1 MNEFDLQGWERE
13 IQAWRRRL
21 DSQDAP
27 VVRAELNDI
36 ARDIGELRIHPET
49 EAQARDRV
57 ERRLVRLLAL
67 YDLARGR
74 RDHRAPTGAPGG
86 ARRDRALAP
95 RSRDGCAAR
104 RCRAR
109 CRSARRA
116 PLEHLANPA
125 CAATPGSPAP
135 ILVDRTRS
143 WAARFTARSVRPP
156 SGRMCTAPPRDGGNG
171 RTRRRRGRATL
182 ARGAAQA
189 RALHWIK
196 IVRLFHPLRW

>member
-67 YDLARGR
+67 YDLACRGR
-74 RDHRAPTGAPGG
+74 VGKA
-86 ARRDRALAP
+86 
-95 RSRDGCAAR
+95 
-104 RCRAR
+104 
-109 CRSARRA
+109 
-116 PLEHLANPA
+116 
-125 CAATPGSPAP
+125 
-135 ILVDRTRS
+135 
-143 WAARFTARSVRPP
+143 
-156 SGRMCTAPPRDGGNG
+156 
-171 RTRRRRGRATL
+171 
-182 ARGAAQA
+182 
-189 RALHWIK
+189 
-196 IVRLFHPLRW
+196 